1 MKKLIK
7 YAVFFAALISL
18 IFLYSC
24 YVSSSFGNSGIR
36 LHFKNSYLTSS
47 ARALGDTS
55 NSTAR
60 VYLLDSNNAVFPLGE
75 DKEYKES
82 VISSAGT
89 DVNLDNIPAGSGYR
103 VLISIGNL
111 SADGK
116 FLDVAQY
123 GQSEQ
128 VSISS
133 GSIADVN
140 ITLKDSPFSKYLK
153 GKEIM
158 GVKINPADNW
168 IYAADSTGLYSGTDP
183 GSMENNR
190 LSLSDTGTSYEVQ
203 SLSIGK
209 VISGTSIIE
218 DQVWLNTDKGI
229 LPYNGS
235 SFNTNFSKN
244 LSGVTKIL
252 DSGALDVSIDTP
264 AVSIFYQVDG
274 GLGGVYVTDSTKDTP
289 KVWDWLNID
298 LSDIISGQPVS
309 SFYITDNY
317 AYFATKLGAFRL
329 SADIITTYNGNDIP
343 DLMDYADFFSVT
355 DSKGE
360 IPIISLAGYTSGSDA
375 YLVIGT
381 ERGAYT
387 VKLTES
393 DPENVFATTATPE
406 LVNGTAGYNI
416 TKIAVTSSASYIAM
430 LSDRDLFISNG
441 SAVTHYPFNSGLPGT
456 LTDSG
461 LPGKLTDFT
470 WFNDTE
476 LLISGT
482 EGLVSITP

>member
-7 YAVFFAALISL
+7 YTVFFAALISL
-18 IFLYSC
+18 VFLYSC

-36 LHFKNSYLTSS
+36 LHLTGDSYSTSS

-75 DKEYKES
+75 STEYKES
-82 VISSAGT
+82 PISSTGK
-89 DVNLDNIPAGSGYR
+89 DVTLDNIPAGSGYR
-103 VLISIGNL
+103 VLISIGSL
-111 SADGK
+111 TDGI
-116 FLDVAQY
+116 FLNVTQY
-123 GQSEQ
+123 GQSEP

-133 GSIADVN
+133 GSTADVN
-140 ITLKDSPFSKYLK
+140 IILKSSPFSEYLK

-158 GVKINPADNW
+158 GVKINPTDNQV
-168 IYAADSTGLYSGTDP
+168 YAAGPDSLYKGTDP
-183 GSMENNR
+183 GSMESKP
-190 LSLSDTGTSYEVQ
+190 LPPADPSYEVQ

-209 VISGTSIIE
+209 VISGTGII
-218 DQVWLNTDKGI
+218 DQVWLNTNKGI
-229 LPYNGS
+229 LPYDGS

-244 LSGVTKIL
+244 LIAGSDVTIL
-252 DSGALDVSIDTP
+252 DSGALDLSITAPVVS
-264 AVSIFYQVDG
+264 VFYQIDG
-274 GLGGVYVTDSTKDTP
+274 GLGGVYITDSTKDTP
-289 KVWDWLNID
+289 GEWNWLNID
-298 LSDIISGQPVS
+298 LSDVISGQPVS
-309 SFYITDNY
+309 GFYITDNY

-329 SADIITTYNGNDIP
+329 SAEIIKAYNDNVTNIP

-360 IPIISLAGYTSGSDA
+360 IPIVSLAGYTSGSDV

-393 DPENVFATTATPE
+393 GTDVFAATAAPE

-416 TKIAVTSSASYIAM
+416 TKIAALDATHIAL

-441 SAVTHYPFNSGLPGT
+441 STVTHYPFNSGLPGT
-456 LTDSG
+456 LTPSG
-461 LPGKLTDFT
+461 KPGKLTDLT
-470 WFNDTE
+470 WFNSTE

-482 EGLVSITP
+482 EGLVGITP